1 MQDKIYISEEY
12 ININYPIT
20 SPEILTGVAIL
31 NGVVFTSISLAQ
43 YLLSNLIVIGERK
56 HLPILSQKLKT
67 ITSDDKVEVY
77 LIKEKSPNAFNA
89 GTKSLYITS
98 GAFKIWNNDEIIS
111 ILLHEYGH
119 RKKLHIQK
127 DLIFKAIKRASIF
140 TIIFANLLTLPF
152 FYFGVHTSRYI
163 DFLYTRIIGRRHE
176 YQADLFSVKYGYG
189 ESLISA
195 FKKIDNLIKVK
206 VCKNLG
212 KNECDARLRD
222 LHSDD
227 EHPLFIDR
235 IQRLLSA
242 NVMKIVKNFSMGG
255 LKMAINFLGKL
266 STFAKN
272 YPNLLLTTLQKVI

>member
-20 SPEILTGVAIL
+20 SPEIVAIL

-111 ILLHEYGH
+111 
-119 RKKLHIQK
+119 
-127 DLIFKAIKRASIF
+127 
-140 TIIFANLLTLPF
+140 
-152 FYFGVHTSRYI
+152 FYYMSMDIEKNCIH
-163 DFLYTRIIGRRHE
+163 
-176 YQADLFSVKYGYG
+176 
-189 ESLISA
+189 
-195 FKKIDNLIKVK
+195 KKI
-206 VCKNLG
+206 
-212 KNECDARLRD
+212 
-222 LHSDD
+222 
-227 EHPLFIDR
+227 
-235 IQRLLSA
+235 
-242 NVMKIVKNFSMGG
+242 
-255 LKMAINFLGKL
+255 
-266 STFAKN
+266 
-272 YPNLLLTTLQKVI
+272 